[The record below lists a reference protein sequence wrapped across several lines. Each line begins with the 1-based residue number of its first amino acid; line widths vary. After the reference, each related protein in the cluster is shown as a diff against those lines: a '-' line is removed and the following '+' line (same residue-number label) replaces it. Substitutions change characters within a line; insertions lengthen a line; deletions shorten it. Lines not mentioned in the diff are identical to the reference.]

1 MKLLSI
7 AVPSYNSEKFLRET
21 LNSLLGYDD
30 VEVIVVND
38 GSKDNT
44 IGIANEFKEK
54 YPDYFKVIDKEN
66 GGHGS
71 GLNAAYK
78 IAEGLYFKCCDSDDT
93 LDRDGLNNLLNK
105 IREFQK
111 TGNLPDIFL
120 ADYVAVYSNHNKETV
135 CGLKKLFKVN
145 EIQGYDTIK
154 PIPFTDYLMIHMTF
168 VKTEILRKNNMALVE
183 KTFYEDNE
191 FVYFVIGCSDTM
203 CYLDKPIYRYAL
215 GDAGQ
220 SISIPN
226 MQKNFMH
233 NMRAYKATFT
243 HFSSED
249 YAKWSK
255 KKQKYVLMD
264 LSQMYVLAYTYA
276 FLKRGKDRR
285 EAFRNLQKECK
296 VFDKKLY
303 RKVRWKFLPVFVTLV
318 PVFIRPPLT
327 RFTTR
332 VVSRLKGWNY

>member
-7 AVPSYNSEKFLRET
+7 AVPSYNSEKFLAKT
-21 LNSLLGYDD
+21 LESLLGYED

-44 IGIANEFKEK
+44 LKIANEFKEK

-93 LDRDGLNNLLNK
+93 LDRDGLNELLNK
-105 IREFQK
+105 IREFK
-111 TGNLPDIFL
+111 DKDTLPDMFL
-120 ADYVAVYSNHNKETV
+120 ADYVAVYSNHNKETI
-135 CGLKKLFKVN
+135 CGLKRFYKVN
-145 EIQGYDTIK
+145 KICTFEELK
-154 PIPFTDYLMIHMTF
+154 FLPFTQYLMIHMTF
-168 VKTEILRKNNMALVE
+168 VKTDILKKNNMQLVE

-191 FVYFVIGCSDTM
+191 FVYFALGCCDTI

-215 GDAGQ
+215 GEAGQ
-220 SISIPN
+220 SVSVPN
-226 MQKNFMH
+226 MQKNYMH
-233 NMRAYKATFT
+233 EMRSYKATFK
-243 HFSSED
+243 HFTSED

-255 KKQKYVLMD
+255 KKQRYVLKD

-276 FLKRGKDRR
+276 FLKRGKERR
-285 EAFRNLQKECK
+285 QAFRELQKECK
-296 VFDKKLY
+296 AFDKKIY
-303 RKVRWKFLPVFVTLV
+303 RKVRWKFLPVFITLL

-327 RFTTR
+327 RFTLKI
-332 VVSRLKGWNY
+332 VSRLKGWNY

>member
-7 AVPSYNSEKFLRET
+7 AVPSYNSGKFLAET
-21 LNSLLGYDD
+21 LTSLLGYED

-44 IGIANEFKEK
+44 LEIAKEFEAK

-93 LDRDGLNNLLNK
+93 LDREGLLHLLNK
-105 IREFQK
+105 IKELK
-111 TGNLPDIFL
+111 AENNLPDVFM
-120 ADYVAVYSNHNKETV
+120 ADYIAVYSNHDKETV
-135 CGLKKLFKVN
+135 CGIKKYFKV
-145 EIQGYDTIK
+145 EQLSHYEDMK
-154 PIPFTDYLMIHMTF
+154 MLPFTTYLMIHTFF
-168 VKTEILRKNNMALVE
+168 VKTEILKNNNMALVE

-191 FVYFVIGCSDTM
+191 FVYFVIGHSDTF
-203 CYLDKPIYRYAL
+203 YYSDKPIYRYAL

-233 NMRAYKATFT
+233 DMRAYKASFRHFT
-243 HFSSED
+243 SED

-255 KKQKYVLMD
+255 AKRRYVMKD
-264 LSQMYVLAYTYA
+264 LSQKYVLAYTYA
-276 FLKRGKDRR
+276 FLKRGKERR
-285 EAFRNLQKECK
+285 EAFRELKKECK
-296 VFDKKLY
+296 SFDKKLF
-303 RKVRWKFLPVFVTLV
+303 RKIRWKFLPILATLL
-318 PVFIRPPLT
+318 PVFIRPPLV
-327 RFTTR
+327 RFATIK
-332 VVSRLKGWNY
+332 VSKMKGWNY